1 MTAFSGLPDCHPVP
15 SFALH
20 LRLTFP
26 ELPAGL
32 TSIVNQAVVPKVA
45 QILAGMAS
53 SSTVATFLVQLF
65 ASVYVNVNVNA
76 SAGGGST
83 VGKKIA
89 KTRRQSRTEHAVHA
103 HAPRKPAAHARRYP
117 PAPMPARVPTF
128 LVSARTRAPR
138 QISKYTKTAWK
149 TVHARKSNFVAH
161 SHTPNNPNR
170 QRHAIESSRQE
181 RTGIIVLFLPDDA
194 CIRLLRPATVLATT
208 RPRASRPLLTRNP
221 LLPY

>member
-83 VGKKIA
+83 VG
-89 KTRRQSRTEHAVHA
+89 T
-103 HAPRKPAAHARRYP
+103 
-117 PAPMPARVPTF
+117 
-128 LVSARTRAPR
+128 
-138 QISKYTKTAWK
+138 
-149 TVHARKSNFVAH
+149 
-161 SHTPNNPNR
+161 
-170 QRHAIESSRQE
+170 
-181 RTGIIVLFLPDDA
+181 
-194 CIRLLRPATVLATT
+194 
-208 RPRASRPLLTRNP
+208 
-221 LLPY
+221 